1 MTPTPE
7 TASSVEDAQ
16 DRQRLGADGEPQPA
30 AEIEGQLIE
39 EVSIDGLCGVY

>member
-7 TASSVEDAQ
+7 AAFSVADAEDRSRSAEAVLPP
-16 DRQRLGADGEPQPA
+16 D